1 MINLGS
7 FLSVNPLNVLPPS
20 EEYLYFKEEQ
30 RESTTGE
37 MCGQGMLL
45 TSQVYKDQAMSHCS
59 SAP

>member
-7 FLSVNPLNVLPPS
+7 FLTVNPLNVLPPS

-30 RESTTGE
+30 RESTKGE

-45 TSQVYKDQAMSHCS
+45 TIPGLQGSGHE
-59 SAP
+59 PL